1 MTDYEEIKGYEE
13 AIEVLRNAIM
23 EVKARSNKAIKRGDY
38 IICTNSVD
46 WAYNKGDRM
55 WVDSVHDSHVLA
67 RSADIKYRNNGIYWV
82 TNSDWVK
89 E

>member
-1 MTDYEEIKGYEE
+1 MTEYEEIKGYEE
-13 AIEVLRNAIM
+13 GIKVLQEAIAK
-23 EVKARSNKAIKRGDY
+23 VKARSNRTVKRGDY
-38 IICTNSVD
+38 IICTNSSD
-46 WAYNKGDRM
+46 WAYNRGERM

-67 RSADIKYRNNGIYWV
+67 RPADIKYRNNGIFWV